1 MPANFLH
8 PSYITALAIGLCLT
22 SIADAQQEP
31 IDVKKDARF
40 NAVAWV
46 QNSAE
51 YKLLTEQT
59 YRMAMSQLYV
69 GVHDRKWTADEIQ
82 VAEGGYEDKKPA
94 IILDV
99 DETVLDNSAF
109 NARNVARG
117 LLYSTE
123 SWNAWCNEGKAD
135 AIPGALEFI
144 QAAQGLGVE
153 VFFITNRRD
162 EVKPAT
168 MNNLKRLGFPADEE
182 HVLTQN
188 SKDNRDGRKKTRRAM
203 VAKDHRI
210 VLLIGDNMSDM
221 CLDLDV
227 RNSEQRNAIAKK
239 KTDLLGSRWIMVPN
253 PVYGQWERALSEGAS
268 ALHTKLETESAP
280 QPDKSAQEPPK

>member
-1 MPANFLH
+1 MPANHLL
-8 PSYITALAIGLCLT
+8 SSCLIALAVVF
-22 SIADAQQEP
+22 SVADIAAAQQAP

-69 GVHDRKWTADEIQ
+69 GVHDRKWSADEIQ
-82 VAEGGYEDKKPA
+82 VAQGGFEDKKPA

-117 LLYSTE
+117 IDYSSE
-123 SWNAWCNEGKAD
+123 AWNAWCNEEKAD
-135 AIPGALEFI
+135 VIPGSLEFVL
-144 QAAQGLGVE
+144 AAQGLGVE

-168 MNNLKRLGFPADEE
+168 INNLKRLGFPADED

-227 RNSEQRNAIAKK
+227 RDNKQRNAIARK
-239 KTDLLGSRWIMVPN
+239 KTDLLGSRWIMIPN
-253 PVYGQWERALSEGAS
+253 PVYGQWERALAEGAD
-268 ALHTKLETESAP
+268 ALNTKLDVKPIIQPGETNR
-280 QPDKSAQEPPK
+280 

>member
-1 MPANFLH
+1 MPANHLL
-8 PSYITALAIGLCLT
+8 SSCLIALAVVF
-22 SIADAQQEP
+22 SVADIAAAQQAP

-69 GVHDRKWTADEIQ
+69 GVHDRKWSADEIQ
-82 VAEGGYEDKKPA
+82 VAQGGFEDKKPA

-117 LLYSTE
+117 IDYSSE
-123 SWNAWCNEGKAD
+123 AWNAWCNEEKAD
-135 AIPGALEFI
+135 VIPGSLEFVL
-144 QAAQGLGVE
+144 AAQGLGVE

-168 MNNLKRLGFPADEE
+168 INNLKRLGFPADED

-227 RNSEQRNAIAKK
+227 RDNKQRNAIARK
-239 KTDLLGSRWIMVPN
+239 KTNLLGSRWIMIPN
-253 PVYGQWERALSEGAS
+253 PVYGQWERALAEGAD
-268 ALHTKLETESAP
+268 ALNTKLDVKPIIQPGETNR
-280 QPDKSAQEPPK
+280 

>member
-1 MPANFLH
+1 
-8 PSYITALAIGLCLT
+8 
-22 SIADAQQEP
+22 
-31 IDVKKDARF
+31 
-40 NAVAWV
+40 
-46 QNSAE
+46 
-51 YKLLTEQT
+51 
-59 YRMAMSQLYV
+59 MAMSQLYV
-69 GVHDRKWTADEIQ
+69 GVHDRKWSADEIQ
-82 VAEGGYEDKKPA
+82 VAQGGFEDKKPA

-117 LLYSTE
+117 IDYSSE
-123 SWNAWCNEGKAD
+123 AWNAWCNEEKAD
-135 AIPGALEFI
+135 VIPGSLEFVL
-144 QAAQGLGVE
+144 AAQGLGVE

-168 MNNLKRLGFPADEE
+168 INNLKRLGFPADED

-227 RNSEQRNAIAKK
+227 RDNKQRNAIARK
-239 KTDLLGSRWIMVPN
+239 KTDLLGSRWIMIPN
-253 PVYGQWERALSEGAS
+253 PVYGQWERALAEGAD
-268 ALHTKLETESAP
+268 ALNTKLDVKPIIQPGETNR
-280 QPDKSAQEPPK
+280 

>member
-1 MPANFLH
+1 MPANHLL
-8 PSYITALAIGLCLT
+8 SSCLIALAVVF
-22 SIADAQQEP
+22 SVADIAAAQQAP

-69 GVHDRKWTADEIQ
+69 GVHDRKWSADEIQ
-82 VAEGGYEDKKPA
+82 VAQGGFEDKKPA

-117 LLYSTE
+117 IDYSTE
-123 SWNAWCNEGKAD
+123 AWNAWCNEEKAD
-135 AIPGALEFI
+135 VIPGSLEFVL
-144 QAAQGLGVE
+144 AAQGLGVE

-162 EVKPAT
+162 EVKAAT
-168 MNNLKRLGFPADEE
+168 INNLKRLGFPADEDN
-182 HVLTQN
+182 VLTQN

-227 RNSEQRNAIAKK
+227 RDNKQRNAIARK
-239 KTDLLGSRWIMVPN
+239 KTDLLGSRWIMIPN
-253 PVYGQWERALSEGAS
+253 PVYGQWERALAEGAD
-268 ALHTKLETESAP
+268 ALNTKLDVKPIIQPGETNR
-280 QPDKSAQEPPK
+280 

>member
-1 MPANFLH
+1 MAANHLL
-8 PSYITALAIGLCLT
+8 SSCLIALAVVF
-22 SIADAQQEP
+22 SVADIAAAQQAP

-69 GVHDRKWTADEIQ
+69 GVHDRKWSADEIQ
-82 VAEGGYEDKKPA
+82 VAQGGFEDKKPA

-117 LLYSTE
+117 IDYSSE
-123 SWNAWCNEGKAD
+123 AWNAWCNEEKAD
-135 AIPGALEFI
+135 VIPGSLEFVL
-144 QAAQGLGVE
+144 AAQGLGVE

-168 MNNLKRLGFPADEE
+168 INNLKRLGFPADED

-227 RNSEQRNAIAKK
+227 RDNKQRNAIARK
-239 KTDLLGSRWIMVPN
+239 KTDLLGSRWIMIPN
-253 PVYGQWERALSEGAS
+253 PVYGQWERALAEGAD
-268 ALHTKLETESAP
+268 ALNTKLDVKPIIQPGETNR
-280 QPDKSAQEPPK
+280 

>member
-1 MPANFLH
+1 MPANHLL
-8 PSYITALAIGLCLT
+8 SSCLIALAVVF
-22 SIADAQQEP
+22 SVADIAAAQQAP

-69 GVHDRKWTADEIQ
+69 GVHDRKWSADEIQ
-82 VAEGGYEDKKPA
+82 VAQGGFEDKKPA

-117 LLYSTE
+117 IDYSSE
-123 SWNAWCNEGKAD
+123 AWNAWCNEEKAD
-135 AIPGALEFI
+135 VIPGSLEFVL
-144 QAAQGLGVE
+144 AAQGLGVE

-162 EVKPAT
+162 EVKAAT
-168 MNNLKRLGFPADEE
+168 INNLKRLGFPADEDN
-182 HVLTQN
+182 VLTQN

-227 RNSEQRNAIAKK
+227 RDNKQRNAIARK
-239 KTDLLGSRWIMVPN
+239 KTDLLGSRWIMIPN
-253 PVYGQWERALSEGAS
+253 PVYGQWERALAEGAD
-268 ALHTKLETESAP
+268 ALNTKLDVKPIIQPGETNR
-280 QPDKSAQEPPK
+280 